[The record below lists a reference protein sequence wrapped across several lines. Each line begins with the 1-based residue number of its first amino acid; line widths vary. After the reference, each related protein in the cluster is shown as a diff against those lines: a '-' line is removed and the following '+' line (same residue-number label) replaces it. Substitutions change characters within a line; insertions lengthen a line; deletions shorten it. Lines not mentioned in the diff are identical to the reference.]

1 MGDISTAEIKES
13 AKVVK
18 LQEADVR
25 GFGHIQDM
33 LEHSGKPTPKKV
45 FATPFKVVF
54 KRPEDQ
60 SIVWLEVSSLDQ
72 LNGVASRVA
81 GGVLH
86 PINEMGTL
94 DRQLWGHLA
103 EYTGFLRTGGG
114 SQFAT
119 GVAPFGAEK
128 AELADDMA
136 EIFGGV
142 DPGLKALTDLRAQ
155 MMASQEARQPVEP
168 VTSNDF
174 VKEDGVNLTSAG
186 EEALAKIVGESALD
200 LCQNLTDE
208 LVRQSDPL
216 PDEPEDAP

>member
-1 MGDISTAEIKES
+1 MVEISTADIAEA
-13 AKVVK
+13 AKAVK
-18 LQEADVR
+18 KQEADVR
-25 GFGHIQDM
+25 GLGHIQDM
-33 LEHSGKPTPKKV
+33 LEHAKPIASKKV
-45 FATPFKVVF
+45 FATPFRVVF

-72 LNGVASRVA
+72 LNGVATNVA
-81 GGVLH
+81 GGALQ
-86 PINEMGTL
+86 PINAMGTL

-103 EYTGFLRTGGG
+103 EYVGFLRNGGG

-142 DPGLKALTDLRAQ
+142 DPGFKALTDLRTQ
-155 MMASQEARQPVEP
+155 MMAQQEAMQPIEP
-168 VTSNDF
+168 TTTNDF
-174 VKEDGVNLTSAG
+174 VKEDGVNLTTAG
-186 EEALAKIVGESALD
+186 EEALAGIVGENALD
-200 LCQNLTDE
+200 ICQNLTDE

-216 PDEPEDAP
+216 PDEPDDV